1 MARRDIT
8 DKFLPDMENLLL
20 ILIEIQENNPE
31 HYISEEDMAWVAE
44 YLNTTLGSVFGVVN
58 YYSMLSTR
66 PRGRHI
72 ARVCRSPVC
81 TMMQEKPEILFENL
95 KELLGIS
102 EGQVTADGQFSIE
115 KVECLGQCEKAPAM
129 MINEEVYGRLD
140 QHKLAEIIAKLRRSN
155 LP

>member
-1 MARRDIT
+1 MAKKFIT
-8 DKFLPDMENLLL
+8 DKFSPDMENMLL
-20 ILIEIQENNPE
+20 ILIEIQEHSSE

-44 YLNTTLGSVFGVVN
+44 YLNTTLSSVYGVVT

-66 PRGRHI
+66 PRGRYV

-81 TMMQEKPEILFENL
+81 TMMQEKPEILFEDLEN
-95 KELLGIS
+95 LLGIT

-129 MINEEVYGRLD
+129 MINEKVHGHLNQD
-140 QHKLAEIIAKLRRSN
+140 KLVGIFSTLRRN
-155 LP
+155 I